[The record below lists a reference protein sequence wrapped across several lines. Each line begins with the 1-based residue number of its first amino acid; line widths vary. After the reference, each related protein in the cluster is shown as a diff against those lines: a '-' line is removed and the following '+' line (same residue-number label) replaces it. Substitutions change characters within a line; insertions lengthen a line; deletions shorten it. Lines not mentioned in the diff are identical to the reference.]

1 MRKWFAQFDRG
12 HRVGLCGSIAV
23 HAQPSL
29 KMMIPAN
36 PGGGWDQTGRSL
48 AAAMQ
53 SAKLV
58 SSVQFDNKG
67 GAGGTIGL
75 AQFVN
80 SAKGDPNA
88 IMIGGMVMVG
98 AIYLENSPV
107 NLSMVT
113 PLARLTGEYEIIVV
127 PASSPHKTWPTWS
140 KPSKPIPAASPGAAA
155 RPAAPI
161 TFWSA

>member
-1 MRKWFAQFDRG
+1 MRKQFFSLVVASPVLAAASR
-12 HRVGLCGSIAV
+12 V

-36 PGGGWDQTGRSL
+36 PGGGWDQTGRQL

-75 AQFVN
+75 AQFIN

-88 IMIGGMVMVG
+88 DHDRRYGHGRRH
-98 AIYLENSPV
+98 
-107 NLSMVT
+107 LS
-113 PLARLTGEYEIIVV
+113 
-127 PASSPHKTWPTWS
+127 
-140 KPSKPIPAASPGAAA
+140 
-155 RPAAPI
+155 
-161 TFWSA
+161 

>member
-1 MRKWFAQFDRG
+1 MRTTMIKLAVTVAALGLSTAAFAQ
-12 HRVGLCGSIAV
+12 
-23 HAQPSL
+23 PNL

-48 AAAMQ
+48 AQAMQ

-58 SSVQFDNKG
+58 TSVQFDNKG
-67 GAGGTIGL
+67 GAAGTIGL

-88 IMIGGMVMVG
+88 VMIGGMVMVG
-98 AIYLENSPV
+98 GIHLNKSPV

-113 PLARLTGEYEIIVV
+113 SVARLTGEYE
-127 PASSPHKTWPTWS
+127 
-140 KPSKPIPAASPGAAA
+140 
-155 RPAAPI
+155 
-161 TFWSA
+161 

>member
-1 MRKWFAQFDRG
+1 MRKQFF
-12 HRVGLCGSIAV
+12 GLVVIALLVAASVV

-36 PGGGWDQTGRSL
+36 PGWWLGPDRSQL

-75 AQFVN
+75 AQFIN

-88 IMIGGMVMVG
+88 DHDRRHGDGRRDLPREFAG
-98 AIYLENSPV
+98 QSHH
-107 NLSMVT
+107 
-113 PLARLTGEYEIIVV
+113 GD
-127 PASSPHKTWPTWS
+127 
-140 KPSKPIPAASPGAAA
+140 AA
-155 RPAAPI
+155 RASYRRI
-161 TFWSA
+161 